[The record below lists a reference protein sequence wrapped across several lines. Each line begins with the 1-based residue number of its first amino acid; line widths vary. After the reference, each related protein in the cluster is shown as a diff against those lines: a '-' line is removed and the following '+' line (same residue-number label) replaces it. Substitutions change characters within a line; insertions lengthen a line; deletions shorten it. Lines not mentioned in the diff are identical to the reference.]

1 MLTFYPARTEEDV
14 LRDIIINK
22 NKQSKLKIEL
32 NKLIDELILIT
43 NGDEYDKLD

>member
-1 MLTFYPARTEEDV
+1 MLTFLPVRTEEDV
-14 LRDIIINK
+14 LRDIMINK

>member
-14 LRDIIINK
+14 LKDIIINK

>member
-1 MLTFYPARTEEDV
+1 MLTFLPARTEEDV
-14 LRDIIINK
+14 LKDIIINK

>member
-1 MLTFYPARTEEDV
+1 MLTFLPARTEEDV

-32 NKLIDELILIT
+32 NKLIDELVLIT
-43 NGDEYDKLD
+43 NGENND

>member
-1 MLTFYPARTEEDV
+1 MLTFLPARTEEDV

>member
-1 MLTFYPARTEEDV
+1 MLTFLPARTEEDV

-32 NKLIDELILIT
+32 NKLIDELVLIT
-43 NGDEYDKLD
+43 NGENNDW

>member
-1 MLTFYPARTEEDV
+1 MLTFYLVRTEEDV
-14 LRDIIINK
+14 LKDIIINK

-43 NGDEYDKLD
+43 NGDKYDKLD

>member
-1 MLTFYPARTEEDV
+1 MLTFYPVRTEEDV
-14 LRDIIINK
+14 LKDIIINK

-43 NGDEYDKLD
+43 NGDKCDKLD

>member
-1 MLTFYPARTEEDV
+1 MLTFLPVRTEEDV

-32 NKLIDELILIT
+32 NKLIDELVLIT
-43 NGDEYDKLD
+43 NGENND